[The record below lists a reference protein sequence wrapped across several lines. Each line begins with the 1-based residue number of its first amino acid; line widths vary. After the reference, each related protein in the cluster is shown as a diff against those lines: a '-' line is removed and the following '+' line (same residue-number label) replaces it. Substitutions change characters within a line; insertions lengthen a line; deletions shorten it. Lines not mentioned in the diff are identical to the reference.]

1 MGGQA
6 SQGKGAVSCWGRLF
20 PAQSTESQG
29 KRGHIVPTASSDLAC
44 PVPGHLVAPHSWL
57 ALEERVGTHF
67 EAIGAYFLPI
77 PLSAPRQ
84 ATGTQARVWLPTNV
98 CITYSRGRSTAWK
111 GPRPVEGPLG
121 SARSKVQSPL
131 VTRRPAELCQKRMT
145 TSGL

>member
-1 MGGQA
+1 MKLHRVRALCPVGGD
-6 SQGKGAVSCWGRLF
+6 LF
-20 PAQSTESQG
+20 PAQSTEGQG

-77 PLSAPRQ
+77 PLSAPGQ

-121 SARSKVQSPL
+121 SARRKVQSPL